1 MRADVALLKEVD
13 RMRLFHRCEARH
25 ILLAETSILNP
36 LILRGLARRRYHG
49 SIAATTNNAI
59 NAIICAAI
67 VATGITIT
75 ATTAI
80 AILRHRRSHPH
91 ELLLLDLSGA
101 AVDAVAHLSCVRL
114 AREGLK
120 NR

>member
-13 RMRLFHRCEARH
+13 RMRLFHRSEARH
-25 ILLAETSILNP
+25 ILLTETPILNP

-59 NAIICAAI
+59 ATTCTAI

-75 ATTAI
+75 AAI
-80 AILRHRRSHPH
+80 AIAIPRHRRSHPH
-91 ELLLLDLSGA
+91 ERLLLDLSGA